1 MCDISPFL
9 TKFRKNNKTIER
21 EFITMAKKSA
31 GLGREFFDI
40 LSDNTFNTSDGEG
53 IKQLRLADI
62 EPRADQPRKDFNRE
76 ALESLADSIANIG
89 VVQPIAVRENKNF
102 PGTYE
107 IIAGER
113 RWRAAKMAGLSEI
126 PAIILD
132 SDDMKTAQ
140 MALVENLQ
148 REDLNAIEEAMAYEA
163 LMDRF
168 DLTQDQIAKQVGK
181 SRSAVANTLRLLDL
195 PESIAQ
201 LVKDESISA
210 GHARALL
217 GLKTEEDMEVAANR
231 IIVRELSVRE
241 TEALVKNMLSRA
253 EEEQVDLDSETG
265 LARLT
270 KLQMKELERRS
281 RTVLGRRVR
290 ITNTGKKKTIEL
302 TFEDNDDLESILKTL
317 CGNDFFDE
325 DGI

>member
-1 MCDISPFL
+1 
-9 TKFRKNNKTIER
+9 
-21 EFITMAKKSA
+21 
-31 GLGREFFDI
+31 
-40 LSDNTFNTSDGEG
+40 
-53 IKQLRLADI
+53 
-62 EPRADQPRKDFNRE
+62 
-76 ALESLADSIANIG
+76 
-89 VVQPIAVRENKNF
+89 
-102 PGTYE
+102 
-107 IIAGER
+107 
-113 RWRAAKMAGLSEI
+113 MAGLSEI

-168 DLTQDQIAKQVGK
+168 GLTQEQIAKQVGK

-217 GLKTEEDMEVAANR
+217 ALKTEEDMEVAANR

-241 TEALVKNMLSRA
+241 TEALVKNILSRA

-302 TFEDNDDLESILKTL
+302 TFEDNEDLEAILKTL

-325 DGI
+325 DNV

>member
-1 MCDISPFL
+1 
-9 TKFRKNNKTIER
+9 
-21 EFITMAKKSA
+21 MAKKG
-31 GLGREFFDI
+31 GLGRDFFNI
-40 LSDNTFNTSDGEG
+40 LDDNIIGNDSNSV
-53 IKQLRLADI
+53 KQLRLADI

-76 ALESLADSIANIG
+76 ALESLADSIASIG

-113 RWRAAKMAGLSEI
+113 RWRAAKMAGLNEI
-126 PAIILD
+126 PAIVLD
-132 SDDMKTAQ
+132 SDEMRTAQ

-163 LMDRF
+163 LIDRF
-168 DLTQDQIAKQVGK
+168 AMTQEQIAKQVGK
-181 SRSAVANTLRLLDL
+181 SRSAVANTLRLLEL
-195 PESIAQ
+195 PEAISQ
-201 LVKDESISA
+201 MVKDDTISA

-217 GLKTEEDMEVAANR
+217 PLSEEDMEVAANR
-231 IIVRELSVRE
+231 IIARELSVRE
-241 TEALVKNMLSRA
+241 TEALVKAMLTKTD
-253 EEEQVDLDSETG
+253 EQEAVDSDSG
-265 LARLT
+265 IAHLT

-302 TFEDNDDLESILKTL
+302 TFEDNEDLESILKLL
-317 CGNDFFDE
+317 CGNDFFAEDE
-325 DGI
+325 I

>member
-1 MCDISPFL
+1 
-9 TKFRKNNKTIER
+9 
-21 EFITMAKKSA
+21 MAKKSA

-40 LSDNTFNTSDGEG
+40 LSDNTFNTSDSDGV
-53 IKQLRLADI
+53 KQIRIADI

-89 VVQPIAVRENKNF
+89 VVQPIAVRENRSF

-113 RWRAAKMAGLSEI
+113 RWRASKMAGLSEI

-168 DLTQDQIAKQVGK
+168 GLTQEQIAKQVGK

-217 GLKTEEDMEVAANR
+217 ALKTEEDMEVAANR

-241 TEALVKNMLSRA
+241 TEALVKNILSRA
-253 EEEQVDLDSETG
+253 EEEQVDLDSESG

-302 TFEDNDDLESILKTL
+302 TFEDNEDLEAILKTL

-325 DGI
+325 DNV